1 MRGPGWLAVILIQ
14 VIFGFEWLRA
24 GWEKI
29 EGGVFVPNLPKTF
42 AAFADK
48 NPYPWMKSF
57 LTGAATANA
66 TLFGQ
71 LVQWGELLAGIAL
84 ILGAAYSL
92 YVALSGEVNP
102 LLVRVEEVLVAL
114 ALLGGMIMN
123 AVFWFAAAHMNPST
137 DSVNFVMFFTQLV
150 ILGYHLRVLTLPE
163 EQLKVVY
170 APAAAK

>member
-14 VIFGFEWLRA
+14 AIFGFEWLRA

-29 EGGVFVPNLPKTF
+29 HGGVFVPNLPKTF

-92 YVALSGEVNP
+92 YLGLTRRANP
-102 LLVRVEEVLVAL
+102 VLMRVEEVLVAL
-114 ALLGGMIMN
+114 ALLGGMILN

-150 ILGYHLRVLTLPE
+150 ILGYHLRILTLPE
-163 EQLKVVY
+163 EQLKLVY
-170 APAAAK
+170 APAAK

>member
-14 VIFGFEWLRA
+14 AIFGFEWLRA

-29 EGGVFVPNLPKTF
+29 EGGVFVSNLPKSF

-57 LTGAATANA
+57 LTGTATANA

-84 ILGAAYSL
+84 ILGAAYSI
-92 YVALSGEVNP
+92 YVALTRRTNA
-102 LLVRVEEVLVAL
+102 LLIRVEEVLVAV
-114 ALLGGMIMN
+114 ALVGGMLMN
-123 AVFWFAAAHMNPST
+123 AMFWFAAAHMNPST

-150 ILGYHLRVLTLPE
+150 MLGYHLRLLTLPE
-163 EQLKVVY
+163 EQLKVIY
-170 APAAAK
+170 TPAAAK